1 MQEIVKNYR
10 NTGCDRQAVLRKND
24 HWFGSLFL
32 TCTSQ
37 RLYNARFSKD
47 NRVKA
52 IQQPTRSWHEALL
65 VYREPRVLGMVFL
78 GFSAGLPFL
87 LVFSTLS
94 AWLTDAGLSRTLIG
108 YFSWVGITYSIKV
121 FWAPVIDRLPLPFL
135 TRLMG
140 RRRSWM
146 LMAQLGI
153 ALGLVGMALSDP
165 QGEIG
170 QIAFFSLLVAFSS
183 ATQDVTID
191 AYRIEVVEKELQGA
205 MAATYVFGYRL
216 ALLAAG
222 AGAFYLA
229 AYSSWPIAYLGM
241 ALLMLVGVITTLV
254 IREPVVSENAAT
266 RELEAKVESMIG
278 IEDPLHSWWARL
290 AAWFSD
296 AVVTPFVDFF
306 TRNGR
311 FALIILLLI
320 GLYKVSDITMGVMAN
335 PFYLDLG
342 FSKTEIAD
350 VTKIFGFFMTITG
363 AAVGGL
369 LVVRY
374 GIMRPLLLGAVM
386 VASTNLLFALLALSA
401 PDIRLLALV
410 VSADNLSGGIAT
422 SVFVAYL
429 SSLTNTAYTATQYA
443 LFSSLM
449 TLPAKMLG
457 GFSGVIV
464 DGYGYPWFFVYASII
479 GIPAILLV
487 LYLGSR
493 KVAIERGE
501 S

>member
-1 MQEIVKNYR
+1 MGWII
-10 NTGCDRQAVLRKND
+10 RQ
-24 HWFGSLFL
+24 
-32 TCTSQ
+32 
-37 RLYNARFSKD
+37 
-47 NRVKA
+47 
-52 IQQPTRSWHEALL
+52 PERSWSEAWLA
-65 VYREPRVLGMVFL
+65 YRQPRVLGMIFL

-108 YFSWVGITYSIKV
+108 YFSWIGITYSIKV
-121 FWAPVIDRLPLPFL
+121 FWAPVIDRLPLPYL
-135 TRLMG
+135 TALLG
-140 RRRSWM
+140 KRRSWM
-146 LMAQLGI
+146 LVAQIGI
-153 ALGLVGMALSDP
+153 AMGLVGMASADVQRETTQVALF
-165 QGEIG
+165 
-170 QIAFFSLLVAFSS
+170 ALVVAFCS

-191 AYRIEVVEKELQGA
+191 AYRIEAVDKRLQGA

-229 AYSSWPIAYLGM
+229 AFSSWPVAYLGM
-241 ALLMLVGVITTLV
+241 ASLMLIGMVATL
-254 IREPVVSENAAT
+254 VVSEPDRSVSTAT
-266 RELEAKVESMIG
+266 RELEVRVESLVG
-278 IEDPLHSWWARL
+278 IRNPRQGRWSRL
-290 AAWFSD
+290 TAWFSD
-296 AVVTPFVDFF
+296 AVISPFVEFF
-306 TRNGR
+306 NRNGR
-311 FALIILLLI
+311 SALVILLLI

-342 FSKTEIAD
+342 FSKIQIAD
-350 VTKIFGFFMTITG
+350 VTKIFGFFMTIAG
-363 AAVGGL
+363 AALGGL

-386 VASTNLLFALLALSA
+386 VALTNLLFALLAVTPADL
-401 PDIRLLALV
+401 RLLALV

-429 SSLTNTAYTATQYA
+429 SSLTNSAYTATQYA

-449 TLPAKMLG
+449 TLPAKLLG

-464 DGYGYPWFFVYASII
+464 DGYGYLWFFVYAAAT

-487 LYLGSR
+487 LFLSSDRADMLSSAPVKGPS
-493 KVAIERGE
+493 
-501 S
+501 